1 MPAQQYKAI
10 VLQLKLNIFKLKKK
24 NPDRGR
30 IFTKEFLGS
39 WFALSCV
46 AVRKLSLKT

>member
-24 NPDRGR
+24 R
-30 IFTKEFLGS
+30 ILIEVEYLQKSSWDLG
-39 WFALSCV
+39 L
-46 AVRKLSLKT
+46 L